1 MSYTIYEN
9 KQELKE
15 QNPTLFEIANNNLE
29 LDEDDSIYIYA
40 SPEDYAKYSIQN
52 GYCNEMLT
60 NKKLSDFVDYTAHG
74 IYMVQIINYAKLGNH
89 MIQHINKEKN
99 YYDKNTNIVIS
110 IIRKEIK

>member
-1 MSYTIYEN
+1 MNYTIYEN

-52 GYCNEMLT
+52 GYCT
-60 NKKLSDFVDYTAHG
+60 QIFTDKKLSNFVDYTDLG
-74 IYMVQIINYAKLGNH
+74 IYMIQCINYEKLGKY
-89 MIQHINKEKN
+89 MIQHINKEEN
-99 YYDKNTNIVIS
+99 YYDKKTNMIIS
-110 IIRKEIK
+110 IKKERM